1 MESADPVV
9 GRDVLIAEKRQDFLN
24 GVPEQISLQ
33 THREAWDV
41 ACGPVAGDAM
51 LEPDDAKELIEEAI
65 EEAEKVDRA
74 ERVVEKRFRDRV
86 SILVG
91 LFAVLL
97 AIIHVA
103 AAGNARD
110 GVLKTI
116 EASDTYNYMQAKII
130 REAILKTAA
139 QQSSLSPAA
148 KKGMLEEAARLR
160 NPDQAGH
167 GISQLQP
174 QADRLRDE
182 GQLASKKGEW
192 YEFAETAMQ
201 VAIVLLSIALVA
213 RSWAIVTGAAS
224 LAGVGVLLAAAAAS
238 GLLA

>member
-1 MESADPVV
+1 MVE
-9 GRDVLIAEKRQDFLN
+9 
-24 GVPEQISLQ
+24 PE
-33 THREAWDV
+33 
-41 ACGPVAGDAM
+41 
-51 LEPDDAKELIEEAI
+51 DAKELIEEAI
-65 EEAEKVDRA
+65 ERTEKLDHA
-74 ERVVEKRFRDRV
+74 ERELEKRFRDRV

-103 AAGNARD
+103 AAGNARE

-130 REAILKTAA
+130 REAILKTVA
-139 QQSSLSPAA
+139 QESSLSPAA
-148 KKGMLEEAARLR
+148 KAGMLRDAAKLR
-160 NPDQAGH
+160 NPDKAGH

-182 GQLASKKGEW
+182 GKLFSAKGEW
-192 YEFAETAMQ
+192 YEFAETALQ

-213 RSWAIVTGAAS
+213 RSWAIVAGSVS
-224 LAGVGVLLAAAAAS
+224 LASIGVLLATVTATGMLS
-238 GLLA
+238 

>member
-1 MESADPVV
+1 MRSPV
-9 GRDVLIAEKRQDFLN
+9 IAM
-24 GVPEQISLQ
+24 
-33 THREAWDV
+33 T
-41 ACGPVAGDAM
+41 
-51 LEPDDAKELIEEAI
+51 EPADAKELIEEAI
-65 EEAEKVDRA
+65 ERTERVDHA
-74 ERVVEKRFRDRV
+74 ERAIEKRFRDRV

-103 AAGNARD
+103 AAGNARQ

-139 QQSSLSPAA
+139 QQPSLTPPARAALLKDAA
-148 KKGMLEEAARLR
+148 KLR
-160 NPDQAGH
+160 SPDKAGH

-174 QADRLRDE
+174 QADRLRVE
-182 GQLASKKGEW
+182 GELASEKGEW
-192 YEFAETAMQ
+192 FEFAETAMQ

-213 RSWAIVTGAAS
+213 RSWAIVAGAVS
-224 LAGVGVLLAAAAAS
+224 LAGAGVLMAAMTAA
-238 GLLA
+238 GMLT

>member
-1 MESADPVV
+1 MVE
-9 GRDVLIAEKRQDFLN
+9 
-24 GVPEQISLQ
+24 PE
-33 THREAWDV
+33 
-41 ACGPVAGDAM
+41 
-51 LEPDDAKELIEEAI
+51 DAKELIEEAI

-74 ERVVEKRFRDRV
+74 EREVEKRFRNRV

-97 AIIHVA
+97 AVIHVGA
-103 AAGNARD
+103 AENARD

-116 EASDTYNYMQAKII
+116 QASDSYNYMQAKII

-139 QQSSLSPAA
+139 QQPALSPSVKAGLLKDAA
-148 KKGMLEEAARLR
+148 KLR
-160 NPDQAGH
+160 NPDAAGH

-182 GQLASKKGEW
+182 GELASKKGEW

-213 RSWAIVTGAAS
+213 RSRAIVTGAAS
-224 LAGVGVLLAAAAAS
+224 LAALGVALALATAVGVLA
-238 GLLA
+238 

>member
-1 MESADPVV
+1 MV
-9 GRDVLIAEKRQDFLN
+9 
-24 GVPEQISLQ
+24 
-33 THREAWDV
+33 
-41 ACGPVAGDAM
+41 
-51 LEPDDAKELIEEAI
+51 EPGDAKELIEEAI
-65 EEAEKVDRA
+65 EEAEKVDHA
-74 ERVVEKRFRDRV
+74 ERAIEKRFRNQV

-103 AAGNARD
+103 AAGNARE

-139 QQSSLSPAA
+139 RQPSLSPDERAS
-148 KKGMLEEAARLR
+148 MLIDAQKLR
-160 NPDQAGH
+160 NPDKAGH
-167 GISQLQP
+167 GILQLQP
-174 QADRLRDE
+174 MADQLREVGEQASR
-182 GQLASKKGEW
+182 KGEW

-224 LAGVGVLLAAAAAS
+224 LAGAGLLLALATAG

>member
-1 MESADPVV
+1 MVE
-9 GRDVLIAEKRQDFLN
+9 
-24 GVPEQISLQ
+24 PE
-33 THREAWDV
+33 
-41 ACGPVAGDAM
+41 
-51 LEPDDAKELIEEAI
+51 DAKELIEEAI
-65 EEAEKVDRA
+65 EEVEKVDQADRL
-74 ERVVEKRFRDRV
+74 VEKRFRDRV

-103 AAGNARD
+103 AAGNARE

-139 QQSSLSPAA
+139 QETSLSTEAKAAMLKEAA
-148 KKGMLEEAARLR
+148 KLR
-160 NPDQAGH
+160 NPDTAGH

-182 GQLASKKGEW
+182 GELASKKGEW

-213 RSWAIVTGAAS
+213 RSWAIVAGAVS
-224 LAGVGVLLAAAAAS
+224 LATVGALLALATAT
-238 GLLA
+238 GLLGH